1 MHHLFSKIKYI
12 FVFLLMIFIYENKA
26 FSDTNN
32 ISLNSEEKEFIGDN
46 KLFRSEFLLRKALLE
61 EMKKTKISKKDKFNI
76 ELIKQEV
83 EVNLFLQLLV
93 EEKIKI
99 TKKELMNFYE
109 EKKNTDEHFKNK
121 KYEDVEKNLYFELL
135 DKKSKTFL
143 DDYYTM
149 ILNKYNIKEKLN

>member
-46 KLFRSEFLLRKALLE
+46 KLFKSEFLLRKALLE

-109 EKKNTDEHFKNK
+109 EKKNTDENFKNK